1 MKTARPLDGIR
12 VIDLTRVYSGP
23 YCTFLMAQA
32 GAEVIKVEPVEGE
45 SVRKRDGSGGAML
58 PFALL
63 NANKK
68 TLTLDMKQPEG
79 IEVLERLCAGAD
91 VLVENFRPGV
101 LARLGLTPERLAEVN
116 PNLIVARNSG
126 YGQEGLY
133 RDYLAMDL
141 TVQAASGIIDATG
154 FPGEAPVKAG
164 PAIIDFIS
172 GTHLYGAILTALR
185 HRDRTGEVLSPD
197 ISMMDAAI
205 PSLMS
210 NIAAAWANRDDPEF
224 EARTGNRH
232 GGLSLAPYN
241 VYPASDGYV
250 AIISVVEKHWL
261 ATAGALGLDW
271 MLSDPK
277 FETLKLRCANM
288 DDFDAEVG
296 KETIKLTRAELRER
310 LSAAGAVCAPVMK
323 LTEVL
328 RDPHLHE
335 RGMLHYIDHPDYG
348 EMVVMGSPLRFA
360 GIGPLPYDPSHG
372 LGADNE
378 AELSALGY
386 SAEEIAALRDK
397 GVL

>member
-1 MKTARPLDGIR
+1 MATVRPLDGVR

-23 YCTFLMAQA
+23 YCTFLMAQG
-32 GAEVIKVEPVEGE
+32 GAEVIKVEPVVGE
-45 SVRKRDGSGGAML
+45 SVRKRDGAGGAML

-68 TLTLDMKQPEG
+68 TMTLDMKQPEG
-79 IEVLERLCAGAD
+79 IEVLEKLCASAD

-101 LARLGLTPERLAEVN
+101 LARLGLSAERLKEVN

-141 TVQAASGIIDATG
+141 TVQAASGIIDSTG

-164 PAIIDFIS
+164 PAFIDFIA

-185 HRDRTGEVLSPD
+185 HRERTGEVLSPD
-197 ISMMDAAI
+197 IAMMDAAI
-205 PSLMS
+205 PTLMS
-210 NIAAAWANRDDPEF
+210 NLAAAWTNRDDPTF

-232 GGLSLAPYN
+232 GGMSLAPYN

-250 AIISVVEKHWL
+250 AIISVLEKHWL
-261 ATAGALGLDW
+261 ATAKALDLEW
-271 MLSDPK
+271 MLTDPR

-288 DDFDAEVG
+288 DEFDAELG
-296 KETIKLTRAELRER
+296 KVTKGFDRTQLRR
-310 LSAAGAVCAPVMK
+310 ILSEAGAVCAPVMK

-328 RDPHLHE
+328 RDPHLHD
-335 RGMLHYIDHPDYG
+335 RGMLHYIDHPAYG
-348 EMVVMGSPLRFA
+348 EMVVMGSPLRYA
-360 GIGPLPYDPSHG
+360 GVDPLPYDPSHD
-372 LGADNE
+372 LGAEND
-378 AELSALGY
+378 AELAGLGY
-386 SAEEIAALRDK
+386 SAEEIAALRAK

>member
-1 MKTARPLDGIR
+1 MATVRPLDGVR
-12 VIDLTRVYSGP
+12 VVDLTRVYSGP
-23 YCTFLMAQA
+23 YCTFLMAQG
-32 GAEVIKVEPVEGE
+32 GAEVIKVEPVIGE
-45 SVRKRDGSGGAML
+45 SVRKRDGAGGAML

-68 TLTLDMKQPEG
+68 TMTLDMKQPEG
-79 IEVLERLCAGAD
+79 IEVLEKLCASAD

-101 LARLGLTPERLAEVN
+101 LARLGLSAERLKEVN

-141 TVQAASGIIDATG
+141 TVQAASGIIDSTG

-164 PAIIDFIS
+164 PAFIDFIA

-185 HRDRTGEVLSPD
+185 HRERTGEVLSPD
-197 ISMMDAAI
+197 IAMMDAAI
-205 PSLMS
+205 PTLMS
-210 NIAAAWANRDDPEF
+210 NLAAAWTNRDDPAF

-232 GGLSLAPYN
+232 GGMSLAPYN

-250 AIISVVEKHWL
+250 AIISVLEKHWL
-261 ATAGALGLDW
+261 ATAKALDLEW
-271 MLSDPK
+271 MLTDPR

-296 KETIKLTRAELRER
+296 QETVKYTRADLRAL
-310 LSAAGAVCAPVMK
+310 LSDAGAVCAPVMK

-328 RDPHLHE
+328 RDPHLHD
-335 RGMLHYIDHPDYG
+335 RGMLHYIDHPAYG
-348 EMVVMGSPLRFA
+348 EMVVMGSPLRYA
-360 GIGPLPYDPSHG
+360 GVDPLPYDPSHD
-372 LGADNE
+372 LGAENDG
-378 AELSALGY
+378 ELTALGY
-386 SAEEIAALRDK
+386 SAKEIAALRAK